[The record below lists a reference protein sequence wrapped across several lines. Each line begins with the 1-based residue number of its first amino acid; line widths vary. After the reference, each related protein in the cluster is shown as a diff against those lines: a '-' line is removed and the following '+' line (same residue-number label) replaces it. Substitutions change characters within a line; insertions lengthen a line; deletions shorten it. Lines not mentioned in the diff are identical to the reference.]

1 MEQSKKR
8 IGIVG
13 YGYIGAYVYEQIT
26 SRPELG
32 LEVAF
37 VHNRSHA
44 KLASLPPAVVL
55 DKLED
60 FASRGAELIVE
71 LAHPRVTQEYGAA
84 FLRHT
89 DYMPLSLTAL
99 ADAQL
104 EKELLETAGQ
114 HGTCLYVPHG
124 AVVGLDAL
132 EEGRQIWEEVRI
144 TMKKPPR
151 TFDFSAAPQF
161 KVEGIRAETLLYEG
175 PTRGVCPLFP
185 RNVNSHA
192 AVALGGI
199 GFDRTH
205 SVLVADP
212 GLEVSVIEIEMRG
225 QGVEVK
231 VLRANPMKGVSGV
244 FTLVSTLAS
253 ICRAKGPRSGM
264 QLC

>member
-1 MEQSKKR
+1 MSEGRKR
-8 IGIVG
+8 IGIIG
-13 YGYIGAYVYEQIT
+13 YGYIGKYVYEQLT

-37 VHNRSHA
+37 VYNRSPEKVA
-44 KLASLPPAVVL
+44 GLPPRLVL
-55 DKLED
+55 DELAH
-60 FASRGAELIVE
+60 FADRGADLVVE

-84 FLRHT
+84 LLAVT
-89 DYMPLSLTAL
+89 DYMPLSMTAL
-99 ADAQL
+99 ADAALEQL
-104 EKELLETAGQ
+104 LLDTARR
-114 HGTCLYVPHG
+114 HDTCLYIPHG
-124 AVVGLDAL
+124 AVIGTDAL
-132 EEGRQIWEEVRI
+132 EEGREIWEEVRI

-161 KVEGIRAETLLYEG
+161 QAEQIHSETLLYEG
-175 PTRGVCPLFP
+175 PTRGICPLFP

-192 AVALGGI
+192 AVALAGI

-231 VLRANPMKGVSGV
+231 VQRRNPMQGVSGV
-244 FTLVSTLAS
+244 FTLVSSLAS
-253 ICRAKGPRSGM
+253 ICRAKGRHRGL
-264 QLC
+264 QFC

>member
-1 MEQSKKR
+1 MSERRQR
-8 IGIVG
+8 IGIIG
-13 YGYIGAYVYEQIT
+13 YGYIGAYVYEQLT

-37 VHNRSHA
+37 VHNRSREKTA
-44 KLASLPPAVVL
+44 ALPPGVVL
-55 DKLED
+55 ERLED
-60 FASRGAELIVE
+60 FASREADLVVE
-71 LAHPRVTQEYGAA
+71 LAHPRVTQEHGAA
-84 FLRHT
+84 LLAVA

-99 ADAQL
+99 ADAEL
-104 EKELLETAGQ
+104 EQQLLETARR

-124 AVVGLDAL
+124 AVVGMDAL

-151 TFDFSAAPQF
+151 TFDFSASPQW
-161 KVEGIRAETLLYEG
+161 RADQIHSETVLYEG
-175 PTRGVCPLFP
+175 STRGICPLFP

-192 AVALGGI
+192 AVALAGI
-199 GFDRTH
+199 GFDRTR

-212 GLEVSVIEIEMRG
+212 RLEVSVIEIEMRG

-231 VLRANPMKGVSGV
+231 VQRRNPMKGVSGV

-253 ICRAKGPRSGM
+253 ICRTKGPRSGM
-264 QLC
+264 QFC

>member
-1 MEQSKKR
+1 MGEKQS

-37 VHNRSHA
+37 VHNRSREKTA
-44 KLASLPPAVVL
+44 ALPPGMVL
-55 DKLED
+55 EKLDD
-60 FASRGAELIVE
+60 FASRGAALIVE
-71 LAHPRVTQEYGAA
+71 LAHPRITCEYGTT
-84 FLRHT
+84 FLRQT

-99 ADAQL
+99 AAAEL
-104 EKELLETAGQ
+104 EQQLLETARR
-114 HGTCLYVPHG
+114 HGTCLYIPHG
-124 AVVGLDAL
+124 AVVGMDAL
-132 EEGRQIWEEVRI
+132 EEGRQIWEEVRMV
-144 TMKKPPR
+144 MKKPPR
-151 TFDFSAAPQF
+151 TLDFSASPQF
-161 KVEGIRAETLLYEG
+161 KAEEVREETVLYEG
-175 PTRGVCPLFP
+175 PTRGICPLFP

-192 AVALGGI
+192 AVALSGI
-199 GFDRTH
+199 GFDRTQ

-231 VLRANPMKGVSGV
+231 VQRSNPMKGVSGV

-264 QLC
+264 QFC

>member
-1 MEQSKKR
+1 MEQQRR

-13 YGYIGAYVYEQIT
+13 FGYIGAYVYEQIT
-26 SRPELG
+26 SRPDLG

-37 VHNRSHA
+37 VHNRSRA
-44 KLASLPPAVVL
+44 KVAALPPAVVL
-55 DKLED
+55 DDLAD
-60 FASRGAELIVE
+60 FASRGADLIVE

-99 ADAQL
+99 ADAPL
-104 EKELLETAGQ
+104 EKGLLETAGK

-124 AVVGLDAL
+124 AVVGMDAL
-132 EEGRQIWEEVRI
+132 EEGRRIWEEVCI

-161 KVEGIRAETLLYEG
+161 QGVEMRSETRLYEG

-192 AVALGGI
+192 AVALAGI
-199 GFDRTH
+199 GFDRTR

-212 GLEVSVIEIEMRG
+212 ALEVSVIEIEMRG
-225 QGVEVK
+225 QGVAVK
-231 VLRANPMKGVSGV
+231 VQRANPMKGVSGV
-244 FTLVSTLAS
+244 FTLISTLAS